1 MIPTKSPGS
10 LFSSLTGGDD
20 TLNVRWLVATDPA
33 MFEVLNRP
41 TADVVVRQLVI
52 AKAVDQLQLR
62 LGHQAL
68 FPFVV
73 QPIVSSSSAQADVP
87 IGWIWDMHASLPK
100 KWEKVRLAKIK
111 RISGE
116 NSTTNGYTGVLRCI
130 FTANVLGSE
139 TEVSV
144 LYADYKID
152 SLLTY
157 QTVRLLAVPSTE
169 ESVIIPTGED
179 ETVGGFLMFRTLD
192 ADLLTVQD
200 FYNVVAPPTNTTDG
214 DNDGIYDYP
223 AIYEIS
229 DMAAGGANVTD
240 DVVTSTLA
248 HGSGLLTDSA
258 WNAIPELNSDIQS
271 WINAFNY
278 PFDSNVNLRSG
289 DNITIPKG
297 LFREFDITV
306 PAGDQPTGDATGTY
320 YPVWLNR
327 IERVDNLSNHLR
339 FYYSTYNVT
348 DTASGGNPSTTAV
361 EFASLDLLRSYAS
374 NEIIEIVPINNLILK
389 SSSITNYQQHF
400 GRGHVVLSTLWDKTA
415 TDIDDFFD
423 AFLNLVAS
431 PTAET
436 MFSLASA
443 RLSSFGLSRVP
454 KYVPTI
460 GQSRALLGSTS
471 RRTTPIDPSY
481 DNRYVTE
488 LDQGVGNQIDLEAQN
503 GITPNSA
510 IDRYGFSGA
519 LAHKICRLV
528 IDATQLGTE
537 PAFYDTHVAP
547 RLKVLLG
554 RDPAFGDFWYN
565 GTRLMF
571 YNGDSW
577 QG

>member
-1 MIPTKSPGS
+1 MIPTKSPGT
-10 LFSSLTGGDD
+10 LFSALTGGDD

-33 MFEVLNRP
+33 MYEVLNRP

-52 AKAVDQLQLR
+52 AKAVDNLQVR
-62 LGHQAL
+62 LGHQSM

-73 QPIVSSSSAQADVP
+73 QPIVSSVSAQADVP

-116 NSTTNGYTGVLRCI
+116 NSTTNGYTGTLRCI
-130 FTANVLGSE
+130 FTSSTEGSD

-144 LYADYKID
+144 LYADYQIE
-152 SLLTY
+152 SILTY
-157 QTVRLLAVPSTE
+157 QTARLRAVTSTE
-169 ESVIIPTGED
+169 EALPIPSGED
-179 ETVGGFLMFRTLD
+179 ETVGGFIMFKTLD
-192 ADLLTVQD
+192 ANLSDIQD

-214 DNDGIYDYP
+214 NNDGIYDYP
-223 AIYEIS
+223 AVYEIA
-229 DMAAGGANVTD
+229 DMVAGGASVTD
-240 DVVTSTLA
+240 DVFTTTLS

-271 WINAFNY
+271 WITAFNY
-278 PFDSNVNLRSG
+278 PFDSTVNLRSG
-289 DNITIPKG
+289 DNISIPKG
-297 LFREFDITV
+297 IFREFDLTA
-306 PAGDQPTGDATGTY
+306 PAGDQPTGDSTGTY
-320 YPVWLNR
+320 YPVWISR
-327 IERVDNLSNHLR
+327 IERVDSLSNHLR
-339 FYYSTYNVT
+339 FYFATYNIT
-348 DTASGGNPSTTAV
+348 DSASGGTPSTNPV
-361 EFASLDLLRSYAS
+361 EFASLDLLRTYAS
-374 NEIIEIVPINNLILK
+374 GEIIEIVPIDNLLLK
-389 SSSITNYQQHF
+389 TSSNVNYQQHF
-400 GRGHVVLSTLWDKTA
+400 GRGHVVLSSLWDNTT
-415 TDIDDFFD
+415 TDIADFFD
-423 AFLNLVAS
+423 AFLSIVGS

-436 MFSLASA
+436 AYSLVSS
-443 RLSSFGLSRVP
+443 RISSFGLSRVP

-460 GQSRALLGSTS
+460 GQARALLGSTS
-471 RRTTPIDPSY
+471 RRSTPIDPSY

-488 LDQGVGNQIDLEAQN
+488 LDQGVGNQVDLEAQN

-510 IDRYGFSGA
+510 IDRYGFTGA

-528 IDATQLGTE
+528 IDATQLGTD